1 MPLSGCGASVGD
13 PAERSDD
20 PTPSPW
26 ALPLLLACVIATPR
40 HHWPSSADLAR
51 LLVTGNRFEDNC
63 CVRLKP
69 GADEYWKETT
79 PIAHLSAPCTRGVH
93 EWSHSDT
100 ICLILPQRHV
110 VNPPDRGRPRRVPYP
125 RRWRTV
131 TLAFVSDPHSRRS
144 GTMSPG
150 APTPRPPAVIF
161 DMDGTLIDSEP
172 LYLAVESGICDR
184 YGKDIRPLLPD
195 LLGRTARDCAV
206 LTLERLGIT
215 QLTVEEYL
223 AEREAALLAIMPSV
237 QLLPGVD
244 RLVRHLHASGVP
256 IAVAT
261 SSPGDLFAAKSSR
274 HGPFFALFG
283 AVVHADMVAAG
294 KPAPD
299 LFLEA
304 ARRLGVSPVGCVAV
318 EDAPAGV
325 VSAKA
330 AGMVAVALPNEAV
343 GRTSY
348 VTAGADIFLDRIDE
362 MPLKQLGLPSW
373 GEEAPSV
380 AATANGHVRDEAE
393 LVGARK

>member
-1 MPLSGCGASVGD
+1 
-13 PAERSDD
+13 
-20 PTPSPW
+20 
-26 ALPLLLACVIATPR
+26 
-40 HHWPSSADLAR
+40 
-51 LLVTGNRFEDNC
+51 
-63 CVRLKP
+63 
-69 GADEYWKETT
+69 
-79 PIAHLSAPCTRGVH
+79 
-93 EWSHSDT
+93 
-100 ICLILPQRHV
+100 
-110 VNPPDRGRPRRVPYP
+110 
-125 RRWRTV
+125 
-131 TLAFVSDPHSRRS
+131 
-144 GTMSPG
+144 MSP
-150 APTPRPPAVIF
+150 APPPPRPPAVIF

-172 LYLAVESGICDR
+172 LYLAVESGICER

-215 QLTVEEYL
+215 ELTVDDYL
-223 AEREAALLAIMPSV
+223 AEREAALLAIMPTV

-244 RLVRHLHASGVP
+244 RLVRHLHAAGVP

-261 SSPGDLFAAKSSR
+261 SSPGDLLAAKASR

-283 AVVHADMVAAG
+283 AVVHADLVAAG

-343 GRTSY
+343 GRHAY
-348 VTAGADIFLDRIDE
+348 AAAGADVYLDRIDE
-362 MPLKQLGLPSW
+362 IPLEQLGLPAW
-373 GEEAPSV
+373 GETAHKG
-380 AATANGHVRDEAE
+380 AAAANGRLREEAK
-393 LVGARK
+393 LAGARK

>member
-1 MPLSGCGASVGD
+1 MWSTHLIAAEIASSPHSPCPFVTPALVNNPRSRRCGAMSPSHPLSQ
-13 PAERSDD
+13 
-20 PTPSPW
+20 
-26 ALPLLLACVIATPR
+26 L
-40 HHWPSSADLAR
+40 
-51 LLVTGNRFEDNC
+51 
-63 CVRLKP
+63 
-69 GADEYWKETT
+69 
-79 PIAHLSAPCTRGVH
+79 
-93 EWSHSDT
+93 
-100 ICLILPQRHV
+100 
-110 VNPPDRGRPRRVPYP
+110 
-125 RRWRTV
+125 
-131 TLAFVSDPHSRRS
+131 
-144 GTMSPG
+144 
-150 APTPRPPAVIF
+150 PAVIF

-215 QLTVEEYL
+215 QLTVDEYL
-223 AEREAALLAIMPSV
+223 AEREAALLAIMPTV

-244 RLVRHLHASGVP
+244 RLVRHLHAAGVP

-261 SSPGDLFAAKSSR
+261 SSPGDLLAAKSSR

-304 ARRLGVSPVGCVAV
+304 ARRLGVPAAGCVAV

-343 GRTSY
+343 GRPAY
-348 VTAGADIFLDRIDE
+348 AAAGADFFLDRIDE
-362 MPLKQLGLPSW
+362 MPLEQLGLPSL
-373 GEEAPSV
+373 GEESPLGV
-380 AATANGHVRDEAE
+380 AAVNGRVREEAE
-393 LVGARK
+393 LMGARK